1 MQPVLNAISGRIAPI
16 SAESHEEEVLGAE
29 ESGGGED
36 GLGCVLFPEESAPCH
51 IIGRE
56 NAGG

>member
-1 MQPVLNAISGRIAPI
+1 MQPVLNAISGRIAPT
-16 SAESHEEEVLGAE
+16 SAEFHEEEVLGAE

-36 GLGCVLFPEESAPCH
+36 SLGRVLFPEESTPCH

-56 NAGG
+56 NEGG